1 MRFKD
6 PVFPA
11 VEPEEF
17 LQRPLMERIRVLSTQ
32 WAEFGFG
39 TPYMIHVIYVF
50 KLFVFYGLG
59 GVAIATLT
67 SGMQPFAVG
76 EWWNQPIVYQ
86 KLVLW
91 TVLLEA
97 IGVAGSWGPLAGKA
111 KPMTGG
117 ILFWAKRNTIRLRTF
132 TWVPGTAGDRRTPL
146 DIGLYLLLL
155 ASYVLVIALPGVQN
169 VSNFSTA
176 MQSLGI
182 DTAAG
187 LVRPAL
193 FFVPIVLLI
202 LISFSFNQ
210 YGKFKP
216 IGRKRVKEDN

>member
-1 MRFKD
+1 MGFKD

-50 KLFVFYGLG
+50 KLLVFYGLG
-59 GVAIATLT
+59 GLALATLT
-67 SGMQPFAVG
+67 SGMQPFALG

-97 IGVAGSWGPLAGKA
+97 IGIAGSWGPLAGKA

-117 ILFWAKRNTIRLRTF
+117 ILFWARPERSGCARGSGSPARTVIVAPCS
-132 TWVPGTAGDRRTPL
+132 TSPCTSRCWSPSWWPSHCPAWAVSAGSPER
-146 DIGLYLLLL
+146 
-155 ASYVLVIALPGVQN
+155 
-169 VSNFSTA
+169 
-176 MQSLGI
+176 
-182 DTAAG
+182 
-187 LVRPAL
+187 
-193 FFVPIVLLI
+193 
-202 LISFSFNQ
+202 
-210 YGKFKP
+210 
-216 IGRKRVKEDN
+216 